1 MSWFFKS
8 KSVNLTILIV
18 SFLLVFFPYF
28 FESPGLEWFSGK
40 LMTISAVATNF
51 TIVVAV
57 YSQYRRSFRIINTR
71 RKGWPFHI
79 YLLLLMLL
87 TLLFGLGFGVHH
99 VGYRWLMSA
108 VVTPL
113 SSVIYGILAFYMAS
127 AGARA
132 FRARSLNAALLLI
145 AGFIVLLYQAPLT
158 GAVFPAITPAAIYIN
173 ETFNMAVSRM
183 FAMSVCVGAM
193 VLGVRM
199 LTGRELSFLGFV
211 EERV

>member
-1 MSWFFKS
+1 MSWFFRNR
-8 KSVNLTILIV
+8 SVNLTILVV
-18 SFLLVFFPYF
+18 SFLLVFLPYF
-28 FESPGLEWFSGK
+28 FNVPGFEWFAGK
-40 LMTISAVATNF
+40 LMTIGAIAINF
-51 TIVVAV
+51 TIVIAV
-57 YSQYRRSFRIINTR
+57 YSQYRRSLRIINVR
-71 RKGWPFHI
+71 RKGWPYHI
-79 YLLLLMLL
+79 YLMLLMLL
-87 TLLFGLGFGVHH
+87 TLFFGLAFGEHY
-99 VGYRWLMSA
+99 VGYRWLLRA

-158 GAVFPAITPAAIYIN
+158 GAVFPPIAPAAIYIN

-183 FAMSVCVGAM
+183 FAMSVCVGAI

-211 EERV
+211 EEE

>member
-1 MSWFFKS
+1 MSWFFRS
-8 KSVNLTILIV
+8 RSVNLTILVV
-18 SFLLVFFPYF
+18 SFLLVFLPYF
-28 FESPGLEWFSGK
+28 FSSPGIYWFSGK
-40 LMTISAVATNF
+40 LMTIGAIASAF

-57 YSQYRRSFRIINTR
+57 YSQYRRSLRIINRR
-71 RKGWPFHI
+71 RKGWRYHV
-79 YLLLLMLL
+79 YLILLMLL
-87 TLLFGLGFGVHH
+87 TLFFGLAFGEHY

-132 FRARSLNAALLLI
+132 FRARSLHAALLLI

-158 GAVFPAITPAAIYIN
+158 GAVFPAIDPAATYIN

-183 FAMSVCVGAM
+183 FMMSVCVGAI

-211 EERV
+211 EEE